1 MIILHANGSNGVFSY
16 GGNKN
21 DGTTI
26 NISNTKITTK
36 KDNSGGIM
44 TTGGGNMNTTDLTIE
59 TYGTSSASIRSDRSG
74 GNVKVSKGTY
84 TTNGKGSPTIY
95 STANIEVSN
104 ATLISNK
111 SEGNTSDIDFNGYK
125 LYVNGKAIM

>member
-59 TYGTSSASIRSDRSG
+59 TYGTSSASIRSDRGG
-74 GNVKVSKGTY
+74 GNVK
-84 TTNGKGSPTIY
+84 
-95 STANIEVSN
+95 VSN

-111 SEGNTSDIDFNGYK
+111 SEGNTSDIDFNEYK